1 MVLGHDSGAGI
12 HYPDRLAGDILLPDL
27 DRREALQPALV
38 IAQDHRI
45 LLVGQIAEEERFAGA
60 AVILCVEA
68 EHVCA
73 RLRAEIF
80 DPLDAA
86 AELTHRACP
95 DRRRSRRHIR
105 DELLELAIP
114 AHGNILVRKT
124 VALGSSWSVRVYH

>member
-1 MVLGHDSGAGI
+1 MVLVHDSVAGI

-38 IAQDHRI
+38 VAQDHRI

-86 AELTHRACP
+86 AELTHRAYP
-95 DRRRSRRHIR
+95 DCR
-105 DELLELAIP
+105 D
-114 AHGNILVRKT
+114 RKST
-124 VALGSSWSVRVYH
+124 RLNSSH